1 MMSIFSLDVFVYF
14 VLHFQFYISVLED
27 YHRMTNTFIEKIQ
40 QFKEKVNLYF
50 VDGLLH
56 AIILFKDL

>member
-50 VDGLLH
+50 IDGLLH